1 MPERA
6 RTSTLV
12 KKLKTWAM
20 MPKNDKY
27 TIVGATFAVAV
38 NCCPTTESVATAAAI
53 KAFEYLVERL
63 QTSSQAS
70 KLR

>member
-12 KKLKTWAM
+12 KKLWAM